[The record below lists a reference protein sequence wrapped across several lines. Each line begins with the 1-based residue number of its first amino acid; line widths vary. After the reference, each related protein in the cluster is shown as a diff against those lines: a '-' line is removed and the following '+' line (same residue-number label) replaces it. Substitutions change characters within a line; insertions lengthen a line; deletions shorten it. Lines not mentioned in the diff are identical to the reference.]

1 MIMYSLQ
8 RDSCLKECKLDLHL
22 LICLK
27 KKKKKK
33 KEKCMFQIKFSIV
46 NKFFSLN
53 LGNKC
58 GYDLFFG
65 KGWVFSC
72 LC

>member
-22 LICLK
+22 LICFK
-27 KKKKKK
+27 KTKKK

-46 NKFFSLN
+46 NKFFSLD

-58 GYDLFFG
+58 GYDLFSG
-65 KGWVFSC
+65 KGWVFSR

>member
-27 KKKKKK
+27 KK
-33 KEKCMFQIKFSIV
+33 EKCMFQIKFSIV
-46 NKFFSLN
+46 NKFFSLD

-58 GYDLFFG
+58 GYDLFSG
-65 KGWVFSC
+65 KAWIFPR

>member
-22 LICLK
+22 LICF

-46 NKFFSLN
+46 NKFFSLD
-53 LGNKC
+53 LGDRKS
-58 GYDLFFG
+58 
-65 KGWVFSC
+65 VV
-72 LC
+72 